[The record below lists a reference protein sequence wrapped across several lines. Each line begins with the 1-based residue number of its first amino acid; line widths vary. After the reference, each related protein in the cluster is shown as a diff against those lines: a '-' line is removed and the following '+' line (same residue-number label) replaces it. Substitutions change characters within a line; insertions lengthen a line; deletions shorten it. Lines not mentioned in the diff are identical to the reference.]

1 MARIEQ
7 GNDLASPI
15 LQPGWSLTY
24 DGYGLVTLKA
34 RYASNELDVI
44 SDVTIG
50 EQFSSAVWGTLA
62 YRCQKVNYTIDKLG
76 ISYADAEFVG
86 LQSGLTVTRP
96 NITGSSGLTSEHI
109 TTHPEFFTASTG
121 IAGAKPFT
129 ASSILGP
136 NGTTL
141 YKGLNGAHFQ
151 DPEGGKFVGF
161 LDPTYPLYYGK
172 SHYLAPVTSFSGVIY
187 TSSSANVTTLR
198 NAVGKTSSTN
208 AFGGITLLPSY
219 VGTSFTISGRN
230 QLLLSQVNFED
241 YAVTAGGTAYVFK
254 INYEIRYNREGYVSP
269 VYSAA

>member
-1 MARIEQ
+1 M
-7 GNDLASPI
+7 
-15 LQPGWSLTY
+15 LQPGYTVVEN
-24 DGYGLVTLKA
+24 GYGLITVKGRYVIDEGSPSGWSLGQINSNLLGA
-34 RYASNELDVI
+34 RVSKITKTFNEL
-44 SDVTIG
+44 G
-50 EQFSSAVWGTLA
+50 LAVEDLE
-62 YRCQKVNYTIDKLG
+62 CVKLD
-76 ISYADAEFVG
+76 S
-86 LQSGLTVTRP
+86 TTTRP
-96 NITGSSGLTSEHI
+96 EITGSSGLTSEHI

-129 ASSILGP
+129 ASSIAGP

-161 LDPTYPLYYGK
+161 LDPAYPLYYGK
-172 SHYLAPVTSFSGVIY
+172 THYLAPVTSFSGVIY
-187 TSSSANVTTLR
+187 TTSSGNVTTLR
-198 NAVGKTSSTN
+198 NAVGKTSGTN
-208 AFGGITLLPSY
+208 SFGGIKLLPDY
-219 VGTSFTISGRN
+219 VGTTFTTSSRN

>member
-1 MARIEQ
+1 MARVDN
-7 GNDLASPI
+7 GNNLSTPM
-15 LQPGWSLTY
+15 LQPGWTVTE
-24 DGYGLVTLKA
+24 DGYGLITVKA
-34 RYASNELDVI
+34 RYVLDEGSPSGFTLGQQVTDLLGARVSKINKTFNKNGLAVEELELV
-44 SDVTIG
+44 
-50 EQFSSAVWGTLA
+50 
-62 YRCQKVNYTIDKLG
+62 KLD
-76 ISYADAEFVG
+76 S
-86 LQSGLTVTRP
+86 TTTRP
-96 NITGSSGLTSEHI
+96 NISGSSGLTSEHI

-129 ASSILGP
+129 ASSIQGP

-198 NAVGKTSSTN
+198 NAVGKTSGTN

-219 VGTSFTISGRN
+219 VGTTFTTSSRN

-254 INYEIRYNREGYVSP
+254 INYEIRYNRDGYVSP